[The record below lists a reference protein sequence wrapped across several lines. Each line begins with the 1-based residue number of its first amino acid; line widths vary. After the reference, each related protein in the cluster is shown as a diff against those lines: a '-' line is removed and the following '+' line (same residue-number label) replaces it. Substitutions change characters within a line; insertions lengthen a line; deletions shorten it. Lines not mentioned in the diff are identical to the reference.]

1 MSRPWKGSL
10 TCLVL
15 ISARSKI
22 ASKAYDVINRNF
34 TLELEAKET
43 EVEKIDS
50 MLLQVQKSL
59 HLVRY
64 AAVANLYSGPNITG
78 PPGQV
83 IYSRHLN
90 IVIRY
95 VCMTST
101 L

>member
-1 MSRPWKGSL
+1 M
-10 TCLVL
+10 
-15 ISARSKI
+15 ISARSKV
-22 ASKAYDVINRNF
+22 ASKAYNVINRNF

-83 IYSRHLN
+83 KNNVIYGPILS
-90 IVIRY
+90 IFTDII
-95 VCMTST
+95 S
-101 L
+101 